1 MLSVSIAV
9 RSGTWEGIRRYLKVG
24 ICAHIAAKKKEEG
37 ESLRGRKM
45 ITRDDERRK
54 NTRATG
60 IFIQIDDNRFSVEE
74 KLEAIKAVLGF
85 SAFGMIHK
93 ADMLAVIEWLV
104 ELYEEKK

>member
-1 MLSVSIAV
+1 MSIAG
-9 RSGTWEGIRRYLKVG
+9 RYGTWANTRSYQKRG

-37 ESLRGRKM
+37 KSLRGRKM
-45 ITRDDERRK
+45 IVRDDERRK

-93 ADMLAVIEWLV
+93 ADMLAVIE
-104 ELYEEKK
+104 